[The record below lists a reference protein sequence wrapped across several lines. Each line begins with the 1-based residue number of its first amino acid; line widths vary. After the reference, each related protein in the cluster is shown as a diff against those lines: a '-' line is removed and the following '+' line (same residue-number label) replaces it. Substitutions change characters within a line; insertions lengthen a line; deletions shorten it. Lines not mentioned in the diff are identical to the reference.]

1 MSTLTFAAT
10 MVLWLSSDARRRH
23 GRACQ
28 ELTVNR
34 QEEPASPPLPHAS
47 MGLREAAAQV
57 GLGGVLVSSSRIGE
71 RQTPTYF
78 DVPPRVRCFH

>member
-10 MVLWLSSDARRRH
+10 MVLWLGGDARRRH

-34 QEEPASPPLPHAS
+34 QEEAASPPLPDAS

-71 RQTPTYF
+71 RQNPKYF
-78 DVPPRVRCFH
+78 GFRQSVRCFH